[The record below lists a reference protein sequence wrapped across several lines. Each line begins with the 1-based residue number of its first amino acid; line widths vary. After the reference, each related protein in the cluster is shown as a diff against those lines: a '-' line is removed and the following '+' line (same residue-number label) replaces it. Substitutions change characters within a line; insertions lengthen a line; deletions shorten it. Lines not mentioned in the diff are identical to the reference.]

1 MVDGARVVRT
11 RRGVRLVQRG
21 LVLSEVRTTPGP
33 TDSLFDVLAACIA
46 ALTPGPRVAVLG
58 FAAGGIVAPL
68 RGMGFGH
75 PIEAVDLSL
84 EGEKVFRR
92 HSGPWIGDV
101 EVHEDEAGR
110 WLRRRRRP
118 RDMILEDLSMEAG
131 GDVTKPAVSL
141 TVLPPLMRRRLAPRG
156 VVAVNVLPIPGTP
169 WQDLLARIAEPWQNA
184 LVVTDEE
191 YENKIL
197 LAGALPDAREVSHAL
212 RRHLRAL
219 GSNQATEVSVR
230 TLG

>member
-1 MVDGARVVRT
+1 VV
-11 RRGVRLVQRG
+11 
-21 LVLSEVRTTPGP
+21 SEVRTTPGP
-33 TDSLFDVLAACIA
+33 TNSLFDVLAACIA

-84 EGEKVFRR
+84 AGERVFRR
-92 HSGPWIGDV
+92 HSGPWVGDV
-101 EVHEDEAGR
+101 EVHEEEAGR

-118 RDMILEDLSMEAG
+118 RDMILEDLSTESG

-156 VVAVNVLPIPGTP
+156 VVAVNVLPVPGTT
-169 WQDLLARIAEPWQNA
+169 WQDLLGRIAEPWPEA
-184 LVVTDEE
+184 LVVTDED

-197 LAGALPDAREVSHAL
+197 LAGALPDAREVSRTL
-212 RRHLRAL
+212 RSHLRAL
-219 GSNQATEVSVR
+219 GSSRATEVSVR
-230 TLG
+230 SFG